1 MHRAT
6 FRKSRLERIEAPI
19 TTGSVSSREE
29 TNSAVKALL
38 EAERWKAKFETLK
51 DTLDYERKKR
61 KEVETNLNKLAYELG
76 GVRAEVKQ
84 LESRIKALTGG
95 GAVEAPV
102 RKSEIKEEVKSEFK
116 KEEFRAEPQM
126 PRRKTIQVSES
137 TEMPAVFVEYVSL
150 PTEAKKPEAQSEV
163 RPAAVT
169 AEPAVSA
176 PAAVSQSAPADEE
189 VYSALANSYKIE
201 AEKIWNFGG
210 AILSAFN
217 ESSPELTAE
226 HINNFCGHVEW
237 LSYEYGRYKDLVPVI
252 NYDLRNLE
260 KMFLQ
265 VRNIRGYFTQEL

>member
-95 GAVEAPV
+95 AGFPAEPEV
-102 RKSEIKEEVKSEFK
+102 KKEEPKPEMK

-150 PTEAKKPEAQSEV
+150 PTEAKKPEVQPEV
-163 RPAAVT
+163 RSAAVT